1 MDDLLLFYPR
11 STQNV
16 RIERLWRDVRKDTLE
31 VFRQTFMQLKRSGL
45 LDMENIVHRLA
56 LFVVYQPRIQAS
68 LERTIRAWNHH
79 KIRTEGNNTPV
90 AIWELSRTTAMQRG
104 YWTGDPGDDVTTAT
118 AAEYGV
124 DPGAPSVPPEEA
136 RADPLPGIRIDDF
149 TLDPDAMKH
158 AGLMINEDEEVEL
171 ARQIL
176 AGLDVER
183 EDGNWGMSIYQE
195 AVAVMMAAFHDV
207 AGAV

>member
-1 MDDLLLFYPR
+1 MTIYFS

-16 RIERLWRDVRKDTLE
+16 RIKRLWCDVRKDTLE
-31 VFRQTFMQLKRSGL
+31 VFRQTFMHLERCGL
-45 LDMENIVHRLA
+45 LDMENMVHRLA

-68 LERTIRAWNHH
+68 LERTIRAWNKH
-79 KIRTEGNNTPV
+79 KICTEGNRTPE
-90 AIWELSRTTAMQRG
+90 AIWELSRATAIERG

-124 DPGAPSVPPEEA
+124 DPGAPAAP
-136 RADPLPGIRIDDF
+136 ADECHTDPTPDSRVDDS
-149 TLDPDAMKH
+149 TLDSEAMKH

-183 EDGNWGMSIYQE
+183 EDENWGIDVYQE
-195 AVAVMMAAFHDV
+195 AVAIMMAAFQNV

>member
-1 MDDLLLFYPR
+1 MIYFS

-31 VFRQTFMQLKRSGL
+31 VFRQTFMQLERRGL
-45 LDMENIVHRLA
+45 LDMENLVHRLS

-68 LERTIRAWNHH
+68 LERSIRAWNGH
-79 KIRTEGNNTPV
+79 KIRTEGNRTPD
-90 AIWELSRTTAMQRG
+90 AIWNLSRQTAMQRG

-124 DPGAPSVPPEEA
+124 DPGAPPVPQAELP
-136 RADPLPGIRIDDF
+136 ADPLPSDRIDDT
-149 TLDPDAMKH
+149 TLGSEAMKN

-183 EDGNWGMSIYQE
+183 EDENWGMDVYQE
-195 AVAVMMAAFHDV
+195 AVAIMMAAYENV
-207 AGAV
+207 TGAE

>member
-1 MDDLLLFYPR
+1 MIYFS

-31 VFRQTFMQLKRSGL
+31 VFRQTFMQLERRGL
-45 LDMENIVHRLA
+45 LDMENLVHRLS

-68 LERTIRAWNHH
+68 LERSIRAWNGH
-79 KIRTEGNNTPV
+79 KIRTEGNRTPD
-90 AIWELSRTTAMQRG
+90 AIWNLSRQTAMQRG

-124 DPGAPSVPPEEA
+124 DPGAPPVPQAELP
-136 RADPLPGIRIDDF
+136 ADPLPSDQIDDT
-149 TLDPDAMKH
+149 TLGSEAMKN

-183 EDGNWGMSIYQE
+183 EDENWGMDVYQE
-195 AVAVMMAAFHDV
+195 AVAIMMAAYENV
-207 AGAV
+207 TGAE